1 MFSSLGKKYLMGLT
15 GIFLVSF
22 LIVHCG
28 INALIF
34 ANDGGVLFNKA
45 AHFMATTILIRIMEV
60 GLFVGILLHILDA
73 VVITMRNKKARPVG
87 YSKSQGSANST
98 WYSRSMMLLGSAL
111 LFFLVIH
118 LIHFW
123 VKSRFTGL
131 SAVTIDGMEYE
142 DMYKE
147 MQLIFNNPIWVVVYV
162 LCMLPLGYHL
172 LHGFQSAFQSFGLNH
187 KTYTP
192 IIKTVGLI
200 LAVILPITFAA
211 MPIFMFLL
219 NK

>member
-22 LIVHCG
+22 LLVHCG
-28 INALIF
+28 LNSLIF
-34 ANDGGVLFNKA
+34 INDGGVLFNKA
-45 AHFMATTILIRIMEV
+45 AHFMATNVLIRVMEI
-60 GLFVGILLHILDA
+60 GLFLGVVLHILDA
-73 VVITMRNKKARPVG
+73 LVITLRNRKARPVG
-87 YSKSQGSANST
+87 YMKTAGSANST
-98 WYSRSMMLLGSAL
+98 WYSRSMMLLGSAI

-131 SAVTIDGMEYE
+131 GTVQIDGMEYDNLYE
-142 DMYKE
+142 E
-147 MQLIFNNPIWVVVYV
+147 MRIVFSNPIWVVVYV

-187 KTYTP
+187 KKYTP
-192 IIKTVGLI
+192 IIKTIGMI
-200 LAVILPITFAA
+200 IAVILPLVFAA

-219 NK
+219 K